1 MTRDAKNFSDM
12 KNSLKYSASVELY
25 LSGEMSHAERESFE
39 REVVANPAL
48 AEELKL
54 SRMID
59 AALRK
64 DDIID
69 LRKKIQAA
77 SRDNVKTTRETPV
90 IPLYRRKFWVA
101 AASVILLATLGSTL
115 YFAVPM
121 GNRSDNLFNQYY
133 SSENLIDVTRA
144 GDANIVEAV
153 IKFQEHDYEL
163 SGHLFHNILQRDPKN
178 IACWF
183 YYGISSIETEN
194 YSEAQKAFQS
204 IISDHENLYVEHAEW
219 YLGLTYLKNN
229 QITEAKNQFSKISKD
244 AENIHQKAAS
254 RLLARLK

>member
-1 MTRDAKNFSDM
+1 M

-39 REVVANPAL
+39 REVASNPEM

-69 LRKKIQAA
+69 LRKKMQAA
-77 SRDNVKTTRETPV
+77 SRDSRREVRETPV
-90 IPLYRRKFWVA
+90 IPLYRRKVWYA
-101 AASVILLATLGSTL
+101 AASIILLAALGSTL
-115 YFAVPM
+115 YFSVPM
-121 GNRSDNLFNQYY
+121 GSKSDNLFNQYY
-133 SSENLIDVTRA
+133 TSENLIDVTRA

-153 IKFQEHDYEL
+153 IKFQEHEYEL
-163 SGHLFHNILQRDPKN
+163 SGHLFHNILQKDPQN

-194 YSEAQKAFQS
+194 YTEAEKAFRN
-204 IISDHENLYVEHAEW
+204 IISDNENLYLEHAEW
-219 YLGLTYLKNN
+219 YLGLTFLKNN
-229 QITEAKNQFSKISKD
+229 QLEDAKKQFSLISMD
-244 AENIHQKAAS
+244 NENVHQQDAS
-254 RLLARLK
+254 RLLTKLK